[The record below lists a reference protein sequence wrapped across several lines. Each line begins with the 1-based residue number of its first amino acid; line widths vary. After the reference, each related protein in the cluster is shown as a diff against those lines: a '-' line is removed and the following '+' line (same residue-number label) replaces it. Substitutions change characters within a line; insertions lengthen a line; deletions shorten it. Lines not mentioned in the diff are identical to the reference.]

1 MSVTVNQLVSGV
13 EIKGRMFQE
22 VNEILTPESIQFIS
36 KLHYLFNP
44 RRLELLRRREKV
56 QREISSGLM
65 PDFIEKTKDIRNSNW
80 KVAPLPED
88 LLDRRVEIVGS
99 VDQKTIV
106 DDLNSGANIF
116 IADFDDSTSPTWNNI
131 IEGQVNL
138 KDAVAGTISYIDTE
152 TGKFRKLDKETST
165 LMVRPRSW
173 HLEEKN
179 FLINGE
185 PVSASLFD
193 FGLFFFHNAKTL
205 VDKGTGPYF
214 YLPKIESRLEA
225 RLWSNVFVFAQDEFG
240 IPIGTIKAA
249 VLIDTI
255 VAAFEMDE
263 ILYEL
268 KEHSAGLS
276 CGKWNYI
283 FSFIKKFRN
292 HPMFIFPDREQI
304 TKESHCMQSYCNLLI
319 KTCHKRNAYA
329 IGCVST
335 DIPVANDKTVT
346 EAILKKV
353 YSDKDH
359 QASEGFDG
367 TMVMHPG
374 LVSFSKKAFDK
385 YISQKNQV
393 DNKKEEIN
401 ITADDLLSLPVGTIT
416 LEGLKTNIDLGIQY
430 LEEWLRGEGTLPIYD
445 SIETTATA
453 EIART
458 QVWQSVNNPG
468 GSFEDGTKIS
478 EELYTS
484 LLESQLNEIKIS
496 VGETRFYKGAYYLAA
511 EIFDSLVREK
521 EFTEFLTLRAYEF
534 I

>member
-1 MSVTVNQLVSGV
+1 MSVTINQLVSGV

-22 VNEILTPESIQFIS
+22 VNEVLTPEAIQFIS

-44 RRLELLRRREKV
+44 RRLELLKRREKV
-56 QREISSGLM
+56 LREISSGLM
-65 PDFIEKTKDIRNSNW
+65 PDFIEKTKDIRESNW
-80 KVAPLPED
+80 EITSIPED
-88 LLDRRVEIVGS
+88 LLDRRVEIIGS

-116 IADFDDSTSPTWNNI
+116 IADFDDLTSPTWDNI
-131 IEGQVNL
+131 IEGHINL
-138 KDAVAGTISYIDTE
+138 KDAVTRKISYIDTE
-152 TGKFRKLDKETST
+152 TGKFHKLDKKTAT

-173 HLEEKN
+173 HLDEKN

-185 PVSASLFD
+185 PISASLFD
-193 FGLFFFHNAKTL
+193 FGLFFFHNAKNL
-205 VDKGTGPYF
+205 IDKGTGPYF

-225 RLWSNVFVFAQDEFG
+225 RLWNNVFVFAQDELR
-240 IPIGTIKAA
+240 IPIGTIKAT

-304 TKESHCMQSYCNLLI
+304 TATTHCVQSYCNLLI
-319 KTCHKRNAYA
+319 KTCHKRNVQA

-335 DIPVANDKTVT
+335 DIPVSDDKVIND
-346 EAILKKV
+346 EILKKV

-359 QASEGFDG
+359 QAREGFDG

-374 LVSFSKKAFDK
+374 LVPFAKKAFDK
-385 YISQKNQV
+385 HLLNKNQIEK
-393 DNKKEEIN
+393 KKEEIN
-401 ITADDLLSLPVGTIT
+401 IAADDLLSLPIGTIT
-416 LEGLKTNIDLGIQY
+416 LEGIKTNIDLGIQY
-430 LEEWLRGEGTLPIYD
+430 LEEWLRGGGTLPIYD
-445 SIETTATA
+445 SIETLATV

-468 GSFEDGTKIS
+468 GSLEDGTKIS

-484 LLESQLNEIKIS
+484 LFESQLNEIKIS

-521 EFTEFLTLRAYEF
+521 EFTEFLTLRAYDF

>member
-1 MSVTVNQLVSGV
+1 MSVTINQLVSGV
-13 EIKGRMFQE
+13 EVKGRMFQE
-22 VNEILTPESIQFIS
+22 VNEVLTPEAIQFIS

-56 QREISSGLM
+56 QREISSGLL
-65 PDFIEKTKDIRNSNW
+65 PDFIEKTKDVRNSDW
-80 KVAPLPED
+80 KVAPLPEE
-88 LLDRRVEIVGS
+88 LLDRRVEIIGS
-99 VDQKTIV
+99 VNQKTIV
-106 DDLNSGANIF
+106 DDLNSGANVF

-131 IEGQVNL
+131 IEGHVNL
-138 KDAVAGTISYIDTE
+138 KDAVAGSISYIDTE
-152 TGKFRKLDKETST
+152 SGKFHKLDKKTAT

-173 HLEEKN
+173 HLNEKN

-185 PVSASLFD
+185 PISASLFD
-193 FGLFFFHNAKTL
+193 FGLFFFHNAKSL
-205 VDKGTGPYF
+205 IDKGTGPYF

-225 RLWSNVFVFAQDEFG
+225 RLWNNVFVFAQDELG
-240 IPIGTIKAA
+240 IPMGTIKAA
-249 VLIDTI
+249 VLIDTL

-304 TKESHCMQSYCNLLI
+304 TATSHCIQSYCNLLI
-319 KTCHKRNAYA
+319 KTCHKRNVHA

-335 DIPVANDKTVT
+335 DILVADDKAKND
-346 EAILKKV
+346 AILKKV

-367 TMVMHPG
+367 TMIMHPN
-374 LVSFSKKAFDK
+374 LVSFTKKAFDK

-393 DNKKEEIN
+393 ENKKDEVN

-416 LEGLKTNIDLGIQY
+416 LEGIKTNIDVGIQY
-430 LEEWLRGEGTLPIYD
+430 LEEWLRGGGAFPIND
-445 SIETTATA
+445 SIETMATV

-468 GSFEDGTKIS
+468 GSLEDGTKIS

-496 VGETRFYKGAYYLAA
+496 VGETRFYKGAYYLSA

-521 EFTEFLTLRAYEF
+521 EFTEFITMRAYEF